1 MRSYIFDMRVLRR
14 AAYGDTRLIS
24 VAAGQLSLEHVAKR
38 SRSAPY
44 RCEFSSTPI
53 IQGGR
58 SRTFFLSLRE
68 QFGWL
73 RCATAVRDG
82 TRIRTIAV
90 PNWVI
95 IGVMLPLPTSW
106 ADENSDR
113 GNGFVAGGVE
123 FVDMM

>member
-1 MRSYIFDMRVLRR
+1 MKSLTMLRTLNKLPLLDITVLTWSAIIIVFCALWMRSYIFDMRVLRR

-82 TRIRTIAV
+82 TRIRTIA
-90 PNWVI
+90 
-95 IGVMLPLPTSW
+95 
-106 ADENSDR
+106 
-113 GNGFVAGGVE
+113 
-123 FVDMM
+123 